1 MVAAMKMVV
10 ESNSELTKEERNLLH
25 VAYKNVVGAH
35 RSSWRTMS
43 TVEQCVENS
52 ERKRE
57 MAKEYREKIESRL
70 KERCHEILVRL
81 IQ

>member
-1 MVAAMKMVV
+1 MKRVA
-10 ESNSELTKEERNLLH
+10 ESNIELTKEERNLLSD
-25 VAYKNVVGAH
+25 AYKNVVCAH

-70 KERCHEILVRL
+70 KERCYEILVRL